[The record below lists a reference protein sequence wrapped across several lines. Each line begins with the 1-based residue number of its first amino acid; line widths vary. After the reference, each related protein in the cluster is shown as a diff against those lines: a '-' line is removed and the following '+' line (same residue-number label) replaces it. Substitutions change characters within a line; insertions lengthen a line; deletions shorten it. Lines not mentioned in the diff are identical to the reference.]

1 VKRSTLALLG
11 VLVFLLAFIFGYD
24 VPRRRQRA
32 LEERFLP
39 FEKEEITSIAVSSDR
54 GVWELL
60 SADGKWRVSSDLV
73 WPADEV
79 TVNLVLEGL
88 GMSKK
93 SKVEGVDLK
102 ALGLQ
107 SPVLEASISSR
118 GQRLDLKLGLDNPI
132 TGQRYALIG
141 SKAYLVS
148 GALLSDLR
156 RSFEDVASKSILED
170 SVVLAVRFRL
180 SRGGEDVLAL
190 SRDEDRNWLLL
201 SGDRPYMASQAR
213 AADLIWRVF
222 KGPVERFERA
232 SLEHPPALSVEV
244 SMEDGSSRAVE
255 YLASGDRVYARRA
268 NPPAEGWL
276 LRLPEAASSDL
287 ASLSPSAL
295 LPQNPLEDVRYL
307 VERFEVKGEG
317 LGELSVVRSGD
328 LWFVESRDVSPALE
342 RLLSLKASSVEE
354 GSLSGGVEVLAISP
368 RGERRIRVVGSRLA
382 DESYGLV
389 YNLPEDLESGLRK
402 ALSR

>member
-1 VKRSTLALLG
+1 MKRSTLALLG

-32 LEERFLP
+32 LEESFLP
-39 FEKEEITSIAVSSDR
+39 FKKEELVSLAVSSDK
-54 GVWELL
+54 GTWELR
-60 SADGKWRVSSDLV
+60 SVDGKWRVSSDLV

-93 SKVEGVDLK
+93 SKLEGVDLK

-107 SPVLEASISSR
+107 SPILEASISSK

-141 SKAYLVS
+141 SKPYLVS

-156 RSFEDVASKSILED
+156 RSFEEVASKSVLED
-170 SVVLAVRFRL
+170 SVVLAVRFEL
-180 SRGGEDVLAL
+180 SRGGEGVLLL
-190 SRDEDRNWLLL
+190 SRDEDRNWLVL
-201 SGDRPYMASQAR
+201 SGDKPYMASQTK

-222 KGPVERFERA
+222 KGPVERFVKA
-232 SLEHPPALSVEV
+232 SIDSGPDLSVRV
-244 SMEDGSSRAVE
+244 SMEDGSSRRVDYFE
-255 YLASGDRVYARRA
+255 SGDRVYARRA
-268 NPPAEGWL
+268 DPPMGGWL
-276 LRLPEAASSDL
+276 LLLPEAASADL
-287 ASLSPSAL
+287 LSLSPSAL

-317 LGELSVVRSGD
+317 LGELSVVKSGD
-328 LWFVESRDVSPALE
+328 LWFVGSEDVSPALE
-342 RLLSLKASSVEE
+342 RLLSIRASSVEE
-354 GSLSGGVEVLAISP
+354 GSLSGGVELLAFSP
-368 RGERRIRVVGSRLA
+368 RGERRIRLRGDKLA
-382 DESYGLV
+382 DESYGLI
-389 YNLPEDLESGLRK
+389 YNLPEDLELRLRK